1 MASITAFPLKR
12 AVGPTRRDADPFKNG
27 AGSRAELEIDE
38 DSQRGR
44 VNFFAAI
51 ALVLVIAAGWWLVNS
66 FVEMQR
72 VQGCYASGT
81 RYCSSI

>member
-1 MASITAFPLKR
+1 MASIVAFPQKK
-12 AVGPTRRDADPFKNG
+12 AVKPTRRDAE
-27 AGSRAELEIDE
+27 AELEIDE

-44 VNFFAAI
+44 INFFAAI

-66 FVEMQR
+66 LVETQR

-81 RYCSSI
+81 HYCSSI